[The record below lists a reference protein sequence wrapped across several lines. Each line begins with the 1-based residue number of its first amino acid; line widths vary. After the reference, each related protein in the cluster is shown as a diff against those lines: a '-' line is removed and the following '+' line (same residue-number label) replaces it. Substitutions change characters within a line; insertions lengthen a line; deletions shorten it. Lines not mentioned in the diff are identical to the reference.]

1 MKNQS
6 FHQRKI
12 RIQETPKLDHDQL
25 KSRTIIALNR
35 LGQQKFSTE
44 PGGYSLSNWMK
55 GTNILLDE
63 FEAKIGPGNISED
76 YVETRSELNS
86 LLARPILTSSI
97 DGSISELKQNIVE
110 VEGKIAEG
118 RARLVSRVAE
128 LKSEQDSC
136 TAELVREKERA
147 PSQATD
153 NSGSFLK
160 RLFVGDRKTSAKD
173 AGKIEELESRLEALS
188 KEILEQQ
195 KLLKLVNQRSPGS
208 PFAEEWKA
216 LDSLQTRLEALESE
230 RLEKVQLVKEREEI
244 ASSIA
249 NTISKIP
256 A

>member
-25 KSRTIIALNR
+25 KSRTVIALNR

-44 PGGYSLSNWMK
+44 PGGYSLGNWMK
-55 GTNILLDE
+55 GMNILLDE
-63 FEAKIGPGNISED
+63 FEEKMGPGNISEE
-76 YVETRSELNS
+76 YVEKRSELNS
-86 LLARPILTSSI
+86 LLARPIPTASI
-97 DGSISELKQNIVE
+97 DGSISELKQNIAD
-110 VEGKIAEG
+110 VEGRIAEG
-118 RARLVSRVAE
+118 RARLVSRMAE

-136 TAELVREKERA
+136 TAELVRERESA
-147 PSQATD
+147 PGLATE

-160 RLFVGDRKTSAKD
+160 RLFVGDRKSSAKD
-173 AGKIEELESRLEALS
+173 TGKIEELESRSEVLS

-195 KLLKLVNQRSPGS
+195 KLLKLVNHRSPGS
-208 PFAEEWKA
+208 PFAEDWKA

-249 NTISKIP
+249 NAVSKIP